1 MSLTNQLAANSGSYH
16 SNRIEDALSGIA
28 KAGFRF
34 VELTAIRGVVEHVP
48 LNANASQL
56 ANTKNMLATE
66 GLTAISLSGHSD
78 LTTPDGLKD
87 GLLALDLCE
96 RLGIRILN
104 TAVGGPFNDQEDEG
118 AFLRGIHPF
127 ADEAAKRGVGIGIEI
142 HGSLTGDGQKT
153 RRLVEKV
160 NHPYVRINYDTA
172 NCEYFSSVKVE
183 DDLAHALP
191 YVIHCHLKDTVGGY
205 RTWDFPAIGKGRIDF
220 RNVLGQ
226 FESAGY
232 TGPFSVELEFQ
243 GEPYPP
249 LDFINEAMKQ
259 SYEFLKK
266 LGLDTHDRSDKA
278 RVTT

>member
-1 MSLTNQLAANSGSYH
+1 MRLTNQLAANSGSYH
-16 SNRIEDALSGIA
+16 SNRIEDALKGIA

-48 LNANASQL
+48 LNASAGRL
-56 ANTKNMLATE
+56 GDIENMLAAE

-96 RLGIRILN
+96 RLGTRIMN
-104 TAVGGPFNDQEDEG
+104 TAVGGPFNDQEDEE

-127 ADEAAKRGVGIGIEI
+127 ADQAAKRGVRIGIEI

-153 RRLVEKV
+153 RELIEKV
-160 NHPYVRINYDTA
+160 DHPHVGINYDTA
-172 NCEYFSSVKVE
+172 NCEYFSGVKVE
-183 DDLAHALP
+183 EDLCHALP

-205 RTWDFPAIGKGRIDF
+205 RIWNFPAIGKGRIDF

-226 FESAGY
+226 FEAARY
-232 TGPFSVELEFQ
+232 AGPFSVELEFQ

-249 LDFINEAMKQ
+249 PEIINEAMRQ
-259 SYEFLKK
+259 SYEFLNK
-266 LGLDTHDRSDKA
+266 LGLDTNDLSDRASV
-278 RVTT
+278 RT

>member
-1 MSLTNQLAANSGSYH
+1 MSLPNQLAANSGSYH

-28 KAGFRF
+28 KAGFRY

-48 LNANASQL
+48 LDANESRL
-56 ANTKNMLATE
+56 GDIKTMLSAE

-87 GLLALDLCE
+87 GVLALDLCE
-96 RLGIRILN
+96 RLGMRILN
-104 TAVGGPFNDQEDEG
+104 TAVGGPFNDHEDEE

-127 ADEAAKRGVGIGIEI
+127 AEQAAERGVRIGIEI

-153 RRLVEKV
+153 RKLIEKV
-160 NHPYVRINYDTA
+160 NHPHVGINYDTA
-172 NCEYFSSVKVE
+172 NCEYFSGVRVE
-183 DDLAHALP
+183 DDLCHALP
-191 YVIHCHLKDTVGGY
+191 YVIHCHLKDTVGGH
-205 RTWDFPAIGKGRIDF
+205 RTWNFPAIGKGRIDF
-220 RNVLGQ
+220 QNVLGQ
-226 FESAGY
+226 FEAAGY

-249 LDFINEAMKQ
+249 LEIIDEAMKQ
-259 SYEFLKK
+259 SYEFLNK
-266 LGLDTHDRSDKA
+266 LGLDTHDGSDKA